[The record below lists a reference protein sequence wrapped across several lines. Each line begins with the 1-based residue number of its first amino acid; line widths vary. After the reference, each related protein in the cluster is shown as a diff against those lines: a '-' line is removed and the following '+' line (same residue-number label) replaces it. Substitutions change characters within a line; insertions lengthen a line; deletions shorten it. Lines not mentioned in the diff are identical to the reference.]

1 MPPSSGPR
9 GRGDASQ
16 TRCSSVSER
25 KPTGVLPARAPS
37 RGGSRLPAASWEQAM
52 GGASP
57 LLEGGNKT
65 CPVGCH
71 CESEGLK
78 GTKVLW
84 R

>member
-25 KPTGVLPARAPS
+25 KPTGVLPTRAPS
-37 RGGSRLPAASWEQAM
+37 RGGSRLPAAGWEQAM

-65 CPVGCH
+65 CPWGVTVSQRG
-71 CESEGLK
+71 
-78 GTKVLW
+78 
-84 R
+84 